1 MSLVTGRGPLSKDP
15 AGWFSPP
22 LPDGVVFVEPHP
34 RRVQALRDGPWL
46 SSTPSRR
53 SLCTAQADR

>member
-22 LPDGVVFVEPHP
+22 LPEGAFRIGDLGGWKAVNQDVFGKSGVWTKVLLGE
-34 RRVQALRDGPWL
+34 
-46 SSTPSRR
+46 
-53 SLCTAQADR
+53 

>member
-34 RRVQALRDGPWL
+34 RRVQAMRDGQ
-46 SSTPSRR
+46 R
-53 SLCTAQADR
+53 

>member
-34 RRVQALRDGPWL
+34 RRIQALRDDVGCA
-46 SSTPSRR
+46 STPSGR